1 MFYYIIPVSA
11 LLLTFLSL
19 IASMRFIF
27 TRQGLFWI
35 LPAII
40 STLLCYQNLNTL
52 LAVSEADTPVFT
64 YTLSSFIPFILGF
77 LWYMMIIIFHYALKI
92 AIPENRFI
100 SDSRKNRN
108 EAIWNEKYEMRS
120 SQRERKEKEEWNQ
133 YKTEK
138 PLIPGYRAPEE
149 KDL

>member
-1 MFYYIIPVSA
+1 MFSYIIPVFA

-27 TRQGLFWI
+27 SRQGLFWI

-52 LAVSEADTPVFT
+52 LSISEADTTTFS
-64 YTLSSFIPFILGF
+64 YTLSSFLPFILGF
-77 LWYMMIIIFHYALKI
+77 LWYMMIIIFHYALRI
-92 AIPENRFI
+92 AIPENKFI

-108 EAIWNEKYEMRS
+108 EAMWNEKYEMRS
-120 SQRERKEKEEWNQ
+120 SRKERQEKEEWSQN
-133 YKTEK
+133 KTQK
-138 PLIPGYRAPEE
+138 PSIPSYRDPE
-149 KDL
+149 DL